1 MNAILVSFLDW
12 IRNRSPGVRVSRR
25 PFQESSGPASW
36 PHDLPRINLKD
47 FFLRW
52 SSILARSL
60 LGFGSQAGAA
70 SETAATQEESRRA
83 ISLNIAAAFNLL
95 YWPFFWSG
103 ILLLGWFVADVVLRA
118 LMSPASYGSL
128 DALTRPVL
136 AVAAPTA
143 VGFWTN
149 WLAIKM
155 LFVPRD
161 PNVVWW
167 GLVPARRSQIVD
179 AIADGVLTRLISPE
193 IVRDYLHRSGIL
205 KNVVERAVPAMR
217 ETIDDAGFRRDMKGL
232 VYGLVYDFANSA
244 ETRRTVETMVQDK
257 INDWTGETLG
267 RKIVEWTKSLWGPV
281 VLNEV
286 MRALPEIPKAM
297 DHVFDR
303 IDRGL
308 DGVPQWIERES
319 ENIERVLT
327 TVIVEGL
334 RGLDIKQIVK
344 TQLDKMDERELERM
358 LTGTVTTELRF
369 IQTSGGV
376 FGFLAGIAFVSPGSR
391 PVLLLAALGLWLA
404 YRATVKRHPPRA

>member
-1 MNAILVSFLDW
+1 MNAMLFSFLDW
-12 IRNRSPGVRVSRR
+12 MRNHSSKADRPRFREAPGASPW
-25 PFQESSGPASW
+25 PA
-36 PHDLPRINLKD
+36 DLPRIDLKE

-52 SSILARSL
+52 SGILARSWV
-60 LGFGSQAGAA
+60 GFGSRTAA
-70 SETAATQEESRRA
+70 STETNRPEEKSRMA
-83 ISLNIAAAFNLL
+83 ISLKIAAAFNLL

-103 ILLLGWFVADVVLRA
+103 ILLVAWFVADVVLRV
-118 LMSPASYGSL
+118 LLGPASYRAIDDLS
-128 DALTRPVL
+128 RPLL
-136 AVAAPTA
+136 AVIAPTA

-155 LFVPRD
+155 LFLPRD
-161 PNVVWW
+161 PNAVWW
-167 GLVPARRSQIVD
+167 GLVPARRSQIID
-179 AIADGVLTRLISPE
+179 SIAGGVLTRLISPE

-205 KNVVERAVPAMR
+205 KNFVERAVPAMR
-217 ETIDDAGFRRDMKGL
+217 ETIDDVEFRRDMKGL
-232 VYGLVYDFANSA
+232 VYGYVYDFAISD

-281 VLNEV
+281 VLKEV
-286 MRALPEIPKAM
+286 VKALPEIPRAM

-308 DGVPQWIERES
+308 DGVPRWIERES
-319 ENIERVLT
+319 ESIERILT

-358 LTGTVTTELRF
+358 LTGSVTTELRF

-376 FGFLAGIAFVSPGSR
+376 FGFLAGIAFVLPETR
-391 PVLLLAALGLWLA
+391 PALLLAAIGLWLA
-404 YRATVKRHPPRA
+404 YRATVKRHRSRT

>member
-1 MNAILVSFLDW
+1 LVGFRSEPNAAL
-12 IRNRSPGVRVSRR
+12 
-25 PFQESSGPASW
+25 
-36 PHDLPRINLKD
+36 
-47 FFLRW
+47 
-52 SSILARSL
+52 
-60 LGFGSQAGAA
+60 
-70 SETAATQEESRRA
+70 ETAWTRAEARQA
-83 ISLNIAAAFNLL
+83 ISLKIAAAFNLL
-95 YWPFFWSG
+95 YWPFVWSG
-103 ILLLGWFVADVVLRA
+103 ILLVAWFVADVVLRA
-118 LMSPASYGSL
+118 LLIPASYQAIDDLS
-128 DALTRPVL
+128 RPLV
-136 AVAAPTA
+136 AVIAPTA

-155 LFVPRD
+155 LFLPRY

-179 AIADGVLTRLISPE
+179 AIAEGVLTRLISPE

-205 KNVVERAVPAMR
+205 KNFVERAVPAMR
-217 ETIDDAGFRRDMKGL
+217 ETIDDVEFRRDMKGL
-232 VYGLVYDFANSA
+232 VYGYVYDFANSD

-286 MRALPEIPKAM
+286 VKALPEIPKAM
-297 DHVFDR
+297 DNVFDR

-319 ENIERVLT
+319 ESIERILT

-344 TQLDKMDERELERM
+344 TQLDKMDEQELERM

-376 FGFLAGIAFVSPGSR
+376 FGLLAGIAFVVPETR
-391 PVLLLAALGLWLA
+391 PVLLLAAIGLWLA
-404 YRATVKRHPPRA
+404 YRLTVKRHRPRT

>member
-1 MNAILVSFLDW
+1 MNAIVATLLEWLKTPSTKPSVERPHLSH
-12 IRNRSPGVRVSRR
+12 SP
-25 PFQESSGPASW
+25 AAAW
-36 PHDLPRINLKD
+36 PDDLPRVKLKD
-47 FFLRW
+47 FFFRW
-52 SSILARSL
+52 SAIIARSL
-60 LGFGSQAGAA
+60 ASFRSEAAA
-70 SETAATQEESRRA
+70 SAETGRFQEQGRRA
-83 ISLNIAAAFNLL
+83 VSLKIAAAFNLL

-103 ILLLGWFVADVVLRA
+103 ILLASWFAADVLLRA
-118 LMSPASYGSL
+118 LMSPASYRSL
-128 DALTRPVL
+128 DALSRPVL
-136 AVAAPTA
+136 AIAAPTA

-155 LFVPRD
+155 LFLPRD
-161 PNVVWW
+161 PNAVWW
-167 GLVPARRSQIVD
+167 GLVPARRTQIVD
-179 AIADGVLTRLISPE
+179 AIAEGVLTRLISPE

-205 KNVVERAVPAMR
+205 KNFVERAVPAMR
-217 ETIDDAGFRRDMKGL
+217 ETIDDAEFRRDTKGL
-232 VYGLVYDFANSA
+232 VYGLVYDFANSD

-267 RKIVEWTKSLWGPV
+267 RKVVEWTKSLWGPV

-286 MRALPEIPKAM
+286 VKALPEIPKAM

-308 DGVPQWIERES
+308 DGVPRWIERES
-319 ENIERVLT
+319 ESIERILT

-344 TQLDKMDERELERM
+344 TQLDKMDEQELERM

-376 FGFLAGIAFVSPGSR
+376 FGLLAGIAFVIPETR
-391 PVLLLAALGLWLA
+391 LALLLAALGLWVA
-404 YRATVKRHPPRA
+404 YRATVKRRLSRT